1 MVRYRIVFTPAA
13 ERAFLALPK
22 DVQRRIDQR
31 LLALQEHPRP
41 TGIKALKGDAGVL
54 RLRVGDYR
62 VLYTVNDVQVVVVIV
77 SVGHRREVYRRK
89 EPLWGYGG
97 TP

>member
-13 ERAFLALPK
+13 ERAFFAMSK

-31 LLALQEHPRP
+31 LLALQDNPRP
-41 TGIKALKGDAGVL
+41 PGIKALKGDAGIY

-62 VLYTVNDVQVVVVIV
+62 VLYKVHDDQVVVVIV
-77 SVGHRREVYRRK
+77 TVGHRREVYRRK
-89 EPLWGYGG
+89 
-97 TP
+97 